1 MQLGQGSDENWSR
14 KLYSNFIERNTHPRF
29 AKPRFSNTAFIV
41 HHFADHVE
49 YSALGFLQKNRDSIF
64 EEQVLLLR
72 DSKACLPHIVLLQ
85 SALRSGVRVF
95 RCSLVGCLGSPRLLW
110 CRVSCD

>member
-72 DSKACLPHIVLLQ
+72 DSKA
-85 SALRSGVRVF
+85 
-95 RCSLVGCLGSPRLLW
+95 
-110 CRVSCD
+110 

>member
-1 MQLGQGSDENWSR
+1 MYSTVQDINCSVYPRVRLQLGQGSDENWSR
-14 KLYSNFIERNTHPRF
+14 KIYSNFIERNTHPRF
-29 AKPRFSNTAFIV
+29 AKPRFSNTAFII

-72 DSKACLPHIVLLQ
+72 DSKACPLL
-85 SALRSGVRVF
+85 
-95 RCSLVGCLGSPRLLW
+95 RCTAVY
-110 CRVSCD
+110 SC